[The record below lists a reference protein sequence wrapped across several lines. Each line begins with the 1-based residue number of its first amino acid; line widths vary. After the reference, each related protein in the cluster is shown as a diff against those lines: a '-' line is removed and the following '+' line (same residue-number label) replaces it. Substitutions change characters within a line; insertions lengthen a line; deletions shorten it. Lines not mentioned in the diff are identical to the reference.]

1 MNNHS
6 IIQHALIV
14 IVFSVVF
21 AGGAVQSAQAAD
33 NNWFLGQMQQTDGYA
48 REPSAALKMPDGNKF
63 RPNATPATGAHGYLC
78 ASDHGAYTPLNDS
91 SADMPGQNGSESSCG
106 ADPYIFSP
114 NDITIAEYEAYRG
127 SAEKSRVI
135 P

>member
-21 AGGAVQSAQAAD
+21 AGGVVQSAEAAD
-33 NNWFLGQMQQTDGYA
+33 NNWFLGQMEQTDGYA
-48 REPSAALKMPDGNKF
+48 RPSAAPKMTDGNKF
-63 RPNATPATGAHGYLC
+63 RPNVTPGTGANGYLC
-78 ASDHGAYTPLNDS
+78 ASVYGAYTPLNDS
-91 SADMPGQNGSESSCG
+91 SDDMPGQNGSESSCG

-114 NDITIAEYEAYRG
+114 NDITIAEYEADRG
-127 SAEKSRVI
+127 SAEKSRLM